1 MLHSCVVKT
10 SLMLDETKEST
21 YAFEDIQAAPG
32 VESIVHLELPVQVFE
47 IVGKPQPLAY
57 GTGLK
62 PRC

>member
-1 MLHSCVVKT
+1 
-10 SLMLDETKEST
+10 MLDETEAT
-21 YAFEDIQAAPG
+21 TDAFENIQMAPG
-32 VESIVHLELPVQVFE
+32 VEGIVHLELPVQVFE